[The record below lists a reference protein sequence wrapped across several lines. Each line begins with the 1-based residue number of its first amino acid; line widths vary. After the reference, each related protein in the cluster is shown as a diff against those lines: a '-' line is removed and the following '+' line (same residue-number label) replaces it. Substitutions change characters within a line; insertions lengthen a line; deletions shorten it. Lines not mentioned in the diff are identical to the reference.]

1 MANGTASDSSFRL
14 SLVNNKFT
22 LFSVVQGRFLAYNI
36 SKLQT
41 LKANKNAPNLLKK
54 YFKHFDNILSKLSK
68 LQRPEKMKIKEFR
81 VTLPMTVDEY
91 QVKLQIQ
98 ITKYNDGR
106 GYKYKCKC
114 VQIKIECVSQPQLYS
129 VAEIFS

>member
-68 LQRPEKMKIKEFR
+68 LSKLQRPEKMKIKEFR

-91 QVKLQIQ
+91 QV
-98 ITKYNDGR
+98 
-106 GYKYKCKC
+106 
-114 VQIKIECVSQPQLYS
+114 
-129 VAEIFS
+129 